1 MSVIG
6 DLDEFESAARGRQ
19 SRRQVAETHISSQP
33 AKKTSKRTVSD
44 AALTPAKSTE
54 KRTVSKA
61 IHSTQTRVA
70 VQEHVPMEQSNL
82 MSVVTRPLSPD
93 AKIEVPATWSE
104 YEYAQEHLDAEG
116 SNSCQLATV
125 VAAPSPLHSDM
136 VGELVDHF
144 ADACREV
151 MRRGGISENIQE
163 GLTVSSATTNC
174 ADAGNGLTIREWDGA
189 ISYVVDDER
198 TLMVAFEVGVSQ
210 TYKSLRAAISWCVC
224 ALHCPLGIAMHISEG
239 SRGERSK
246 VQYYASEQEA
256 RAAIQRARDEIRR
269 QLRHYP
275 LGPLVW
281 NGVMLFGK
289 LQKVV
294 IETFRNEEPDCPPET
309 LLEPS
314 RSFVIVRDG
323 RFSEQDVPPNLN
335 DIVLGDCVPTHILSS
350 SEILATPLDFFRRS
364 WFESK
369 IRTAILDTAVLRI
382 SRKTKVARGP

>member
-1 MSVIG
+1 MSMTG

-44 AALTPAKSTE
+44 AALTLAKSTE

-61 IHSTQTRVA
+61 IHFD
-70 VQEHVPMEQSNL
+70 
-82 MSVVTRPLSPD
+82 PD
-93 AKIEVPATWSE
+93 KSSCSRAPDT
-104 YEYAQEHLDAEG
+104 HLRFPRLWYD
-116 SNSCQLATV
+116 SSCQLATV

-136 VGELVDHF
+136 VGE
-144 ADACREV
+144 EV

-163 GLTVSSATTNC
+163 GFTVSSATTNC

-189 ISYVVDDER
+189 ISDVVDNER
-198 TLMVAFEVGVSQ
+198 TLMVAFEVG
-210 TYKSLRAAISWCVC
+210 
-224 ALHCPLGIAMHISEG
+224 G

-269 QLRHYP
+269 RLRHYP

-281 NGVMLFGK
+281 NG
-289 LQKVV
+289 
-294 IETFRNEEPDCPPET
+294 
-309 LLEPS
+309 
-314 RSFVIVRDG
+314 VIVRDG
-323 RFSEQDVPPNLN
+323 RFSEQDVPPLN
-335 DIVLGDCVPTHILSS
+335 GIVLGDCVPTHILSS
-350 SEILATPLDFFRRS
+350 SEILATPLGFFRRS

-382 SRKTKVARGP
+382 SRKTKAKQRRP